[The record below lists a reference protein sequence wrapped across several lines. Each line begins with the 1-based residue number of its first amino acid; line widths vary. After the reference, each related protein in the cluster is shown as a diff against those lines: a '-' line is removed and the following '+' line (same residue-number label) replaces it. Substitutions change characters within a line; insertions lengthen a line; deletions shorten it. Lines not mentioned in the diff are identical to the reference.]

1 MRKFKP
7 DVIFDDYIQ
16 LIHTGNKE
24 EFRRQALEKLVH
36 EYKWVA
42 KENNCAV
49 VLASQLNRALETRG
63 NQRPQLSDLAE
74 SGSMEQVAENVLFV
88 FYRYKMT
95 GDPADKNDITLVASK
110 VRYGETGETTL
121 YYDGDKATIFND
133 QEDFINADKE
143 GEQDELPF

>member
-1 MRKFKP
+1 
-7 DVIFDDYIQ
+7 
-16 LIHTGNKE
+16 
-24 EFRRQALEKLVH
+24 
-36 EYKWVA
+36 
-42 KENNCAV
+42 
-49 VLASQLNRALETRG
+49 
-63 NQRPQLSDLAE
+63 
-74 SGSMEQVAENVLFV
+74 MEQVSENVLFV